1 VAITLNLPVDLEQR
15 LRESEARG
23 DEQAFRALLV
33 EAVAP
38 GVRKQLHQ
46 RTSSPLSLE
55 EFEAAANRLAERFGV
70 YNKRTTPLPE
80 DAYSRASI
88 YADHDGAGTPV
99 ASYLVDTKIFLRG

>member
-1 VAITLNLPVDLEQR
+1 MTITLNLPVDMEQR

-23 DEQAFRALLV
+23 DEQGFRELLV

-46 RTSSPLSLE
+46 RASDSLSLE
-55 EFEAAANRLAERFGV
+55 EFDAAANHLAEKFGM

-88 YADHDGAGTPV
+88 YADHD
-99 ASYLVDTKIFLRG
+99 